1 MQLFTLRK
9 WQLSD
14 LDSLMKHADNRKI
27 ADRLTDQFPH
37 PYTRES
43 GEGFLK
49 MAMAKDPPNVFAID
63 VEGEAVGCI
72 GIFPQEDIHR
82 LNAEMGY
89 WLSGSYWGR
98 GIMTAAIR
106 RMVDYGFSTFDII
119 RIYARPFGTNLAS
132 QRVLEKAGF
141 TCEARFE
148 KVLIKNGELLDEIV
162 YGIRRATHN
171 L

>member
-1 MQLFTLRK
+1 
-9 WQLSD
+9 
-14 LDSLMKHADNRKI
+14 
-27 ADRLTDQFPH
+27 
-37 PYTRES
+37 
-43 GEGFLK
+43 
-49 MAMAKDPPNVFAID
+49 MAMAKDPPSVFAID
-63 VEGEAVGCI
+63 VDGEAVGCI

-89 WLSGSYWGR
+89 WLSELYWGR

-106 RMVDYGFSTFDII
+106 RMVDYGFSTFDIT

-148 KVLIKNGELLDEIV
+148 KVLIKNGELLDEVI
-162 YGIRRATHN
+162 YGIKRTTYK

>member
-1 MQLFTLRK
+1 MQSFTLRK
-9 WQLSD
+9 WQLTD
-14 LDSLMKHADNRKI
+14 LESLMKHADNRKI

-49 MAMAKDPPNVFAID
+49 MAMAKDPPSVFAID
-63 VEGEAVGCI
+63 VDGEAVGCI

-89 WLSGSYWGR
+89 WLSEAFWGR

-106 RMVDYGFSTFDII
+106 RMVDYGFKTFDIT

-141 TCEARFE
+141 IPEVRFE
-148 KVLIKNGELLDEIV
+148 KVLIKNGELQDEIV
-162 YGIRRATHN
+162 YAIRKT
-171 L
+171 LKK

>member
-1 MQLFTLRK
+1 MQSFTLRK

-14 LDSLMKHADNRKI
+14 LESLMKHADNRKI

-43 GEGFLK
+43 GEGFLN
-49 MAMAKDPPNVFAID
+49 MAMAKDPPSVFAID
-63 VEGEAVGCI
+63 VDGEAVGCI

-89 WLSGSYWGR
+89 WLSEAFWGR

-106 RMVDYGFSTFDII
+106 RMVDYGFKTFDIT

-141 TCEARFE
+141 IPEARFE
-148 KVLIKNGELLDEIV
+148 KVLIKNGELQDEIV
-162 YGIRRATHN
+162 YAIRKI
-171 L
+171 LKK